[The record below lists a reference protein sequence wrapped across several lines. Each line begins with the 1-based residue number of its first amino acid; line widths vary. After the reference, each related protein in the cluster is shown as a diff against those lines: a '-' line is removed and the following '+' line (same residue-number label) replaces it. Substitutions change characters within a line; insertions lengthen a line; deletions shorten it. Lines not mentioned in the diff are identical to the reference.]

1 MALRSLLSPAEQES
15 GEALTGTIYIGGNGL
30 RASSRELLSGHD
42 LLAARRLWLGV
53 CGSALAAGKFD
64 F

>member
-1 MALRSLLSPAEQES
+1 VAQES

-42 LLAARRLWLGV
+42 LICSQLGV